1 MFSLRRD
8 LHGERAALVQQPQHL
23 FDALL
28 VVGQPL
34 QTGIREH
41 KVVPL
46 LHLPKVVR
54 RIERDKF
61 QLRMLFTRIAQHIR
75 RIVRADN
82 PCVRKVLRDHLCA
95 VADAAADIQNGLR
108 LSLDRADKVIA
119 RPRAIFFKP
128 AVKLRIPV
136 RHTGCLLSKR

>member
-1 MFSLRRD
+1 M
-8 LHGERAALVQQPQHL
+8 A
-23 FDALL
+23 
-28 VVGQPL
+28 GQPL

-41 KVVPL
+41 KVIPL
-46 LHLPKVVR
+46 LHFSEVVR

-61 QLRMLFTRIAQHIR
+61 QLRMFFTRIAQHIR

-108 LSLDRADKVIA
+108 LSLDRAHEVIA
-119 RPRAIFFKP
+119 RERALLLKP
-128 AVKLRIPV
+128 AVKLRVPV
-136 RHTGCLLSKR
+136 CHTGCLLPKR